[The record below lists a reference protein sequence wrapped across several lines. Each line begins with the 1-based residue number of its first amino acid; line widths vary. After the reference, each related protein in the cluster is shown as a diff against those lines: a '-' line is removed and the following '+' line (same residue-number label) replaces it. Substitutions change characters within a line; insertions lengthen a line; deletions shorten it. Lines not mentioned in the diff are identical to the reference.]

1 MNPMKNNLILP
12 RFIQLCLLIGV
23 SFLFDS
29 CKDLKNLDPGKDIKL
44 IMNYKPADSFVE
56 AQVKDAK
63 TGNLILDKIN
73 IEIIGKES
81 ANIINF
87 EGEAKTTYTKKGPSI
102 YLGLRNV
109 TPTATQ
115 PIDFKIIISVDGYLT
130 SSRDVSLK
138 GVNNPPVEILLV
150 KASTPPVGSAV
161 QQGTITNSATTGSSQ
176 DNSIV
181 AVNGQNSTIVEVDKG
196 TVMKDK
202 TGATLSGALQT
213 TVATFSGQSS
223 EAAKAFPA
231 SNTTVLSKGPNG
243 EANVKGTLV
252 PSVFAAVEM
261 KATNGSKVSTFSQ
274 PVDISFEISPNRINP
289 KTKQKVK
296 VGDEFPIYSYSE
308 STGIWTYEKEG
319 VVVSRG
325 NELFVTFPTSHLSW
339 FTLADFIISN
349 SASTF
354 NVKVTF
360 NSDGSVSAASY
371 PCSIEAFY
379 APTEEGG
386 EPSIQN
392 ISTEIK
398 KNSGGSGYTL
408 DLENIGLNVTKLV
421 LKVNF
426 GVGSQVFEV
435 TRSNGTMSNT
445 NFTFKTSTNKNKTIF
460 INVSCENDKPL
471 EIKPY
476 NVGIEGTLL
485 SPVNWSFLGNV
496 SYDSGDGKIKLITSL
511 PDGVDMNFRSVAY
524 PDYTKIINTGTTE
537 TFTVPIQ
544 LTKDHPLCK

>member
-1 MNPMKNNLILP
+1 MNSMKNFIVSTRIL
-12 RFIQLCLLIGV
+12 
-23 SFLFDS
+23 SFVLFFSLFFLS
-29 CKDLKNLDPGKDIKL
+29 CKDLMNLDPGKDIKL

-63 TGNLILDKIN
+63 TGNLITDKIN
-73 IEIIGKES
+73 IQIIGKES

-87 EGEAKTTYTKKGPSI
+87 EGEAKTNYTKKGPSI

-109 TPTATQ
+109 TPTAAQ

-161 QQGTITNSATTGSSQ
+161 QQTTITNSATTGANQ
-176 DNSIV
+176 DNTIV
-181 AVNGQNSTIVEVDKG
+181 VDNGKYSTIVEVDKG
-196 TVMKDK
+196 TITKDA
-202 TGATLSGALQT
+202 TGNTLSGTLNT

-223 EAAKAFPA
+223 ESAKAFPA
-231 SNTTVLSKGPNG
+231 SNSTVLSKGPNG
-243 EANVKGTLV
+243 ESNVKGTLV

-261 KATNGSKVSTFSQ
+261 KTANGSRVSTFSQ

-289 KTKQKVK
+289 KTNQKVK

-308 STGIWTYEKEG
+308 STGVWTYEKMG

-339 FTLADFIISN
+339 FTLADFII
-349 SASTF
+349 ASGSSSF
-354 NVKVTF
+354 SVKVTF
-360 NSDGSVSAASY
+360 AADASVSAASY

-386 EPSIQN
+386 DPSIQT
-392 ISTEIK
+392 ISTEVK
-398 KNSGGSGYTL
+398 RNTGGSGYTL
-408 DLENIGLNVTKLV
+408 DLDGLGVNLTKIV

-426 GVGSQVFEV
+426 GVGTQIFEV
-435 TRSNGTMSNT
+435 TRTNGALSTT
-445 NFTFKTSTNKNKTIF
+445 NFTFKTSTNKNKTIY

-485 SPVNWSFLGNV
+485 APVNWSFLGNV
-496 SYDSGDGKIKLITSL
+496 SYDSGDNQIKLITSL

-524 PDYTKIINTGTTE
+524 PDYTKIINTGTSSS
-537 TFTVPIQ
+537 FTVPIQ

>member
-1 MNPMKNNLILP
+1 MKKFIALP
-12 RFIQLCLLIGV
+12 RILSILLFISIFLL
-23 SFLFDS
+23 S
-29 CKDLKNLDPGKDIKL
+29 CKDLKNLDPGKDLKV

-63 TGNLILDKIN
+63 TGNLITDKIN
-73 IEIIGKES
+73 IQIIGKEV
-81 ANIINF
+81 ANVINF
-87 EGEAKTTYTKKGPSI
+87 EGEAKTSYTKKGPSI

-109 TPTATQ
+109 TPTAAQ

-150 KASTPPVGSAV
+150 KASTPPAGSAV
-161 QQGTITNSATTGSSQ
+161 QQTTITNSATTGSNQ

-181 AVNGQNSTIVEVDKG
+181 VVNGKNATIVDVDKG
-196 TVMKDK
+196 TVMKDG
-202 TGATLSGALQT
+202 TGNALSGALQT

-223 EAAKAFPA
+223 ESAKAFPA
-231 SNTTVLSKGPNG
+231 SNATVLSKGPNG
-243 EANVKGTLV
+243 ESNVKGTLV

-261 KATNGSKVSTFSQ
+261 KSANGSRVATFSQ

-289 KTKQKVK
+289 KTSLKVK
-296 VGDEFPIYSYSE
+296 VGDTFPIYSYSE
-308 STGIWTYEKEG
+308 STGVWTYEKEG
-319 VVVSRG
+319 IVISQD
-325 NELFVTFPTSHLSW
+325 NKLFVTFPTSHLSW
-339 FTLADFIISN
+339 FALADFIISN
-349 SASTF
+349 SASSF

-379 APTEEGG
+379 QPSEDGG

-392 ISTEIK
+392 ISTEVK
-398 KNSGGSGYTL
+398 RNADGNSYSL
-408 DLENIGLNVTKLV
+408 DLEGIGLNVTKLV

-426 GVGSQVFEV
+426 GVGTQVFEV
-435 TRSNGTMSNT
+435 TRSNGSLSNT
-445 NFTFKTSTNKNKTIF
+445 NFTFKTSTNKKKTIY

-496 SYDSGDGKIKLITSL
+496 SYDSGDNKIKLITSL
-511 PDGVDMNFRSVAY
+511 PDGVDMNFRSVSY
-524 PDYTKIINTGTTE
+524 PDYTKIINTGTAE
-537 TFTVPIQ
+537 SFTVPIL